1 MFAAQGRRYR
11 VGRRGKGE
19 AYAVVNDI
27 LAAGVVVDIDCHA
40 TEGRD
45 FGGEFGEARVVLPER
60 RQ

>member
-1 MFAAQGRRYR
+1 MG
-11 VGRRGKGE
+11 GEGKEKWKGE

-45 FGGEFGEARVVLPER
+45 LGGEFGEAGVVLPAR
-60 RQ
+60 KRW